1 MNESSD
7 HIFSDVRPNP
17 VVSGAPLI
25 RAMCDEIGLR
35 EIVDRNVVW
44 DRERCKLSPGERITV
59 LVVNM
64 LTTQNPLYRVEESFE
79 VSDCE
84 LLFGEGILGSDL
96 NDDCLGRGLDRLWE
110 GEAGKIFSMIVAN
123 ALTRENVDRRFTH
136 FDTTSRT
143 VFGEYREEIPKTE
156 EKTQEAPD
164 GQESPKKR
172 KPVQPKHG
180 HSKDHR
186 PDLKQILFKLFVN
199 REGIPLFGEVRDGNL
214 SDKTANGEMISEL
227 CRLFS
232 PEELKKMVYVADSA
246 LVTGKNLMA
255 MREREIAFLSRL
267 PETFCASATAKEKAF
282 ATDQW
287 IEIGRISERSQ
298 SALYRASEQEEKIEG
313 HPYRLVVYHSSQL
326 DRRKEKSFA
335 TELTKEQERIVK
347 AASLLGSQS
356 FSCEADAKRE
366 AESFLNQFKDAFHH
380 VTASVLPRERE
391 IPRPTPGRPKKGEEP
406 QSEMVYVVSARPGE
420 RKLEKMK
427 AERQRRSSFTLIT
440 TLSKEEVPAAELLRE
455 YKEQSTCERR
465 FSFMKDP
472 AFIDGVF
479 LKNRERVEALGYVML
494 LACLVFSLLERRVRQ
509 AGKPLTSAVR
519 GKLKN
524 PTGQEILKHLAGV
537 QVVVTGTNTRKIL
550 VPPSKQTAF
559 REILSMAG
567 IGFEAY
573 TRVPEPACR
582 SG

>member
-1 MNESSD
+1 MSD
-7 HIFSDVRPNP
+7 PSDLLFSDARPNP

-25 RAMCDEIGLR
+25 RAMCEEIGLR

-110 GEAGKIFSMIVAN
+110 GGPGKIFSMIVAN
-123 ALTRENVDRRFTH
+123 ALTREDVDRRFTH
-136 FDTTSRT
+136 FDTTTRT
-143 VFGEYREEIPKTE
+143 VFGEYKEEIPKTGE
-156 EKTQEAPD
+156 VPD
-164 GQESPKKR
+164 GEETPKK

-227 CRLFS
+227 CRLFG
-232 PEELKKMVYVADSA
+232 PEELRKMVYVADSA
-246 LVTGKNLMA
+246 LVTGKNLEA

-267 PETFCASATAKEKAF
+267 PENFSASGTAKTKAF
-282 ATDQW
+282 TNEEW
-287 IEIGRISERSQ
+287 IEIGRISERTQ
-298 SALYRASEQEEKIEG
+298 SALYRASEQEEEIDG

-326 DRRKEKSFA
+326 DRRKEKSFQ

-347 AASLLGSQS
+347 AAGLLGSQS

-366 AESFLNQFKDAFHH
+366 AESFLDQFKDAFHH

-391 IPRPTPGRPKKGEEP
+391 IPRTAPGRPKKGEEA
-406 QSEMVYVVSARPGE
+406 QSETVYVVSARPGE
-420 RKLEKMK
+420 RKIEKMK
-427 AERQRRSSFTLIT
+427 AERQRRSTFTLIT
-440 TLSKEEVPAAELLRE
+440 TLSKEDVPAGELLRE

-494 LACLVFSLLERRVRQ
+494 LACLLFSLLERRIRK

-519 GKLKN
+519 GTLKN

-537 QVVVTGTNTRKIL
+537 QVVVTGPKTRKIL

-559 REILSMAG
+559 RDILSMAG

>member
-1 MNESSD
+1 MIFMNESSD
-7 HIFSDVRPNP
+7 HFFSDVRPNP

-25 RAMCDEIGLR
+25 RAMCEEIGLR

-79 VSDCE
+79 LSDCE
-84 LLFGEGILGSDL
+84 LLFGEGIVRSDL

-110 GEAGKIFSMIVAN
+110 GGAGKIFSMIVAN
-123 ALTRENVDRRFTH
+123 ALTREDVDRRFTH
-136 FDTTSRT
+136 FDTTTRT
-143 VFGEYREEIPKTE
+143 VFGEYKDEITKTGEATDGEET
-156 EKTQEAPD
+156 
-164 GQESPKKR
+164 PKKR

-227 CRLFS
+227 CRLFG

-255 MREREIAFLSRL
+255 MREREISFLSRL
-267 PETFCASATAKEKAF
+267 PENFSASGTAKTKAF
-282 ATDQW
+282 TNEEW
-287 IEIGRISERSQ
+287 IEIGRISERTQ
-298 SALYRASEQEEKIEG
+298 SALYRASEQEEEIDG

-347 AASLLGSQS
+347 AAGLLGLQS

-366 AESFLNQFKDAFHH
+366 AENFLEQFKDAFHH

-391 IPRPTPGRPKKGEEP
+391 IPRTTPGTTQKGGGG
-406 QSEMVYVVSARPGE
+406 SERNGLCRLGPAGR
-420 RKLEKMK
+420 
-427 AERQRRSSFTLIT
+427 AE
-440 TLSKEEVPAAELLRE
+440 A
-455 YKEQSTCERR
+455 
-465 FSFMKDP
+465 
-472 AFIDGVF
+472 
-479 LKNRERVEALGYVML
+479 
-494 LACLVFSLLERRVRQ
+494 
-509 AGKPLTSAVR
+509 
-519 GKLKN
+519 
-524 PTGQEILKHLAGV
+524 
-537 QVVVTGTNTRKIL
+537 
-550 VPPSKQTAF
+550 
-559 REILSMAG
+559 
-567 IGFEAY
+567 
-573 TRVPEPACR
+573 
-582 SG
+582 

>member
-1 MNESSD
+1 MSD
-7 HIFSDVRPNP
+7 PTDLLFSDARPNP

-25 RAMCDEIGLR
+25 RAMCEEIGLR

-44 DRERCKLSPGERITV
+44 DRERCKLSPGERVTA

-64 LTTQNPLYRVEESFE
+64 LTTQRPLYRVEESFE
-79 VSDCE
+79 ISDCA
-84 LLFGEGILGSDL
+84 LLFGEGVEPSDL
-96 NDDCLGRGLDRLWE
+96 NDDCLGRGLDQLWE
-110 GEAGKIFSMIVAN
+110 GDPGKIFSMVVAN
-123 ALTRENVDRRFTH
+123 ALTRENVERRFTH

-143 VFGEYREEIPKTE
+143 VYGEYKENPPADETKEP
-156 EKTQEAPD
+156 
-164 GQESPKKR
+164 ESPKER
-172 KPVQPKHG
+172 TPVQPKYG

-199 REGIPLFGEVRDGNL
+199 RDGIPLFAEVRDGNL
-214 SDKTANGEMISEL
+214 SDKTANREMISEL

-246 LVTGKNLMA
+246 LVTGKNLEA

-267 PETFCASATAKEKAF
+267 PETFGASAAAKTKAF
-282 ATDQW
+282 AEDRWT
-287 IEIGRISERSQ
+287 EIGRISERTR
-298 SALYRASEQEEKIEG
+298 SALYRASEQEEEIDG
-313 HPYRLVVYHSSQL
+313 HRYRLVVCHSSQL
-326 DRRKEKSFA
+326 DRRKEKSFEA
-335 TELTKEQERIVK
+335 ELVKEQQGIAK
-347 AASLLGSQS
+347 AGSLLGAQA
-356 FSCEADAKRE
+356 FSCEADATRE
-366 AESFLNQFKDAFHH
+366 KDRFLDQFKDAFHH
-380 VTASVLPRERE
+380 VTASVLSRERE
-391 IPRPTPGRPKKGEEP
+391 IPRPAPGRPKKGEEAKT
-406 QSEMVYVVSARPGE
+406 ETVYVVSAQPGE
-420 RKLEKMK
+420 RKREAVL
-427 AERQRRSSFTLIT
+427 AERQRRSTFTLIT
-440 TLSKEEVPAAELLRE
+440 TLPKEEVPAAELLRE

-465 FSFMKDP
+465 FSFLKDP

-494 LACLVFSLLERRVRQ
+494 LACLVFSLLERRIRQ

-519 GKLKN
+519 GKLRN

-537 QVVVTGTNTRKIL
+537 QVVVTGSKTRKIL
-550 VPPSKQTAF
+550 VPPSKRTAF
-559 REILSMAG
+559 LEILSMAG

>member
-1 MNESSD
+1 MSD
-7 HIFSDVRPNP
+7 LTDPLFSDARPNP

-25 RAMCDEIGLR
+25 RAMCEEIGLR
-35 EIVDRNVVW
+35 EIVDRNVDW
-44 DRERCKLSPGERITV
+44 DRERCKLSPGERVTA

-64 LTTQNPLYRVEESFE
+64 LTSQRPLYRVEESFE
-79 VSDCE
+79 ISDCA
-84 LLFGEGILGSDL
+84 LLFGEGSEPSDL

-110 GEAGKIFSMIVAN
+110 GDPGKIFSMVVAN
-123 ALTRENVDRRFTH
+123 ALTRENVERRFTH
-136 FDTTSRT
+136 FDTTTRT
-143 VFGEYREEIPKTE
+143 VYGEYKENPPQEETKEP
-156 EKTQEAPD
+156 
-164 GQESPKKR
+164 ESPKER

-199 REGIPLFGEVRDGNL
+199 REGIPLFAEVRDGNL
-214 SDKTANGEMISEL
+214 SDKTANREMISEL

-232 PEELKKMVYVADSA
+232 PEELRNMVYVADSA
-246 LVTGKNLMA
+246 LVTGKNLEA

-267 PETFCASATAKEKAF
+267 PETFGASAAAKTKAF
-282 ATDQW
+282 AEDRWT
-287 IEIGRISERSQ
+287 EIGRISERTR
-298 SALYRASEQEEKIEG
+298 SALYRASEQEEEIDG

-326 DRRKEKSFA
+326 DRRKEKSFEA
-335 TELTKEQERIVK
+335 ELAKEQQGIVK
-347 AASLLGSQS
+347 AGSLLGAQA
-356 FSCEADAKRE
+356 FSCEADATRE
-366 AESFLNQFKDAFHH
+366 ADRFLEQFKDAFHH
-380 VTASVLPRERE
+380 VTASVLSRERE
-391 IPRPTPGRPKKGEEP
+391 IPRPAPGRPKKGEEAKT
-406 QSEMVYVVSARPGE
+406 ETVYVVRAQPGE
-420 RKLEKMK
+420 RKREAVL
-427 AERQRRSSFTLIT
+427 AERQRRSTFTLIT
-440 TLSKEEVPAAELLRE
+440 TLPKEEVPAAELLRE

-465 FSFMKDP
+465 FSFLKDP

-494 LACLVFSLLERRVRQ
+494 LACLVFSLLERRIRQ

-519 GKLKN
+519 GRLKN

-537 QVVVTGTNTRKIL
+537 QVVVTGPRTRKIL
-550 VPPSKQTAF
+550 VPPSKRTAF
-559 REILSMAG
+559 LEILSMAG

>member
-7 HIFSDVRPNP
+7 HIFSDARPNP

-25 RAMCDEIGLR
+25 RAMCEEIGLR

-110 GEAGKIFSMIVAN
+110 GGPGKIFSMIVAN
-123 ALTRENVDRRFTH
+123 ALTREDVDRRFTH
-136 FDTTSRT
+136 FDTTTRT
-143 VFGEYREEIPKTE
+143 VFGEYKEEIPKTDE
-156 EKTQEAPD
+156 AQE
-164 GQESPKKR
+164 GQEETPKKR
-172 KPVQPKHG
+172 NPVQPKHG

-227 CRLFS
+227 CRLFG

-255 MREREIAFLSRL
+255 MREREISFLSRL
-267 PETFCASATAKEKAF
+267 PENYGASGTAKTKAF
-282 ATDQW
+282 TNEEW
-287 IEIGRISERSQ
+287 IEIGRISEQTQ
-298 SALYRASEQEEKIEG
+298 SALYRASEQEEEIDG

-347 AASLLGSQS
+347 ASGLLGLQS

-366 AESFLNQFKDAFHH
+366 AESFLDQFKDAFHH

-391 IPRPTPGRPKKGEEP
+391 IPRTAPGRPKKGEEA
-406 QSEMVYVVSARPGE
+406 QSETVYVVSARPGE
-420 RKLEKMK
+420 RKIEKMK
-427 AERQRRSSFTLIT
+427 AERQRRSTFTLIT
-440 TLSKEEVPAAELLRE
+440 TLSKEDVPAGELLRE

-494 LACLVFSLLERRVRQ
+494 LACLVFSLLERRIRK
-509 AGKPLTSAVR
+509 AEKPLTSAVR

-537 QVVVTGTNTRKIL
+537 QVVVTGSKTRQIL
-550 VPPSKQTAF
+550 VPQSKQTAF

>member
-7 HIFSDVRPNP
+7 HIFSDARPNP

-25 RAMCDEIGLR
+25 RAMCEEIGLR

-110 GEAGKIFSMIVAN
+110 GGPGKIFSMIVAN
-123 ALTRENVDRRFTH
+123 ALTREDVDRRFTH
-136 FDTTSRT
+136 FDTTTRT
-143 VFGEYREEIPKTE
+143 VFGEYKEEIPKTGE
-156 EKTQEAPD
+156 VPD
-164 GQESPKKR
+164 GEETPKK

-227 CRLFS
+227 CRLFG

-267 PETFCASATAKEKAF
+267 PENFSASGTAKTKAF
-282 ATDQW
+282 TNEEW
-287 IEIGRISERSQ
+287 IEIGRISERTQ
-298 SALYRASEQEEKIEG
+298 SALYRASEQEEEIDG

-326 DRRKEKSFA
+326 DRRKEKSFQ

-347 AASLLGSQS
+347 AAGLLGSQS

-366 AESFLNQFKDAFHH
+366 AESFLDQFKDAFHH

-391 IPRPTPGRPKKGEEP
+391 IPRMAPGRPKKGEEA
-406 QSEMVYVVSARPGE
+406 QSETVYVVSARPGE
-420 RKLEKMK
+420 RKIEKVK
-427 AERQRRSSFTLIT
+427 AERQRRSTFTLIT
-440 TLSKEEVPAAELLRE
+440 TLSKEEVPAGELLRE

-494 LACLVFSLLERRVRQ
+494 LACLLFSLLERRIRK

-537 QVVVTGTNTRKIL
+537 QVVVTGSKTRQIL
-550 VPPSKQTAF
+550 VPQSKQTAF